1 MSHYKRLGVA
11 ESADLDTIHKAFRR
25 RSKELHPD
33 TTTLPAER
41 AAREFQQLLESYE
54 LLSDPVRRRAYDL
67 QRPRPNMS
75 PPKPATPKSFV
86 SSSWQGIGERRPLS
100 GGEWFS
106 LVLLAAALVLS
117 LVVGLGLAAAQGRE
131 WQVAPTWLADEQTE
145 RIAIDPTDVGTAYG
159 GHPAQSTLNPS
170 P

>member
-11 ESADLDTIHKAFRR
+11 ESADLDTIHQAFRR

-41 AAREFQQLLESYE
+41 AAREFQQLRESYE

-75 PPKPATPKSFV
+75 PPKPATPKPFV

-131 WQVAPTWLADEQTE
+131 WQVAPTWLADEQTQ
-145 RIAIDPTDVGTAYG
+145 RIAIDPKDVGTTYG
-159 GHPAQSTLNPS
+159 GHPTQSTFDPS
-170 P
+170 A

>member
-41 AAREFQQLLESYE
+41 AVPGSFQQLLESYE

-67 QRPRPNMS
+67 QRRGPNMS

-106 LVLLAAALVLS
+106 WFCLRRLS
-117 LVVGLGLAAAQGRE
+117 C
-131 WQVAPTWLADEQTE
+131 
-145 RIAIDPTDVGTAYG
+145 
-159 GHPAQSTLNPS
+159 
-170 P
+170 